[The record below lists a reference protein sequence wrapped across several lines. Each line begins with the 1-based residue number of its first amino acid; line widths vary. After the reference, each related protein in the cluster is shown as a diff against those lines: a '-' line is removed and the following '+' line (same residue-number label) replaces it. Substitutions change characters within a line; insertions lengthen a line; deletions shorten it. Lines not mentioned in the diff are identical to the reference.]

1 MAEKWTN
8 TSSPLSRWMNP
19 KPFPAL
25 NHFTVPVSFMFL
37 SSLSLSGV
45 KILTSGLRA
54 LRRGNRKCYEV
65 LHRAGSNDV
74 QVISKTPTIVP
85 QWLAAIGSINVGQ
98 VGNLQRIGN
107 LI

>member
-19 KPFPAL
+19 KLFPAL
-25 NHFTVPVSFMFL
+25 NHFNVPVSFISL
-37 SSLSLSGV
+37 SSLSVSSV
-45 KILTSGLRA
+45 EVMTSGLRA

-74 QVISKTPTIVP
+74 QVISKTPSIVP
-85 QWLAAIGSINVGQ
+85 HCGCGQ
-98 VGNLQRIGN
+98 VSNLQVVG
-107 LI
+107 LGL

>member
-25 NHFTVPVSFMFL
+25 NHFTVPVSFMVL
-37 SSLSLSGV
+37 SSLSLSSV
-45 KILTSGLRA
+45 EVLTSGLRA

-74 QVISKTPTIVP
+74 QVISKTPSIVP
-85 QWLAAIGSINVGQ
+85 QCGCGQAGSFGSCRAIPDF
-98 VGNLQRIGN
+98 QRDEP
-107 LI
+107 